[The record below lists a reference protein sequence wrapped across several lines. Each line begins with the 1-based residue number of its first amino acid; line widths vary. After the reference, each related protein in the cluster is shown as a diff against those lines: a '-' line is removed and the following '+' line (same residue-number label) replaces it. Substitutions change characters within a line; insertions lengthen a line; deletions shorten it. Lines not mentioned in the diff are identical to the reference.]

1 MAFLVYLYVT
11 FFCLDLFS
19 IYLEKKKRNYDFTAF
34 LENSIFLHVGVI
46 VSLFA
51 AAGMLCNY
59 PVLSFYALFSGCLL
73 CFYFLLIDGTEYFLW
88 QRKKK

>member
-1 MAFLVYLYVT
+1 MFLVCLYVT

-46 VSLFA
+46 VSLLA
-51 AAGMLCNY
+51 AAGMLCNH
-59 PVLSFYALFSGCLL
+59 PAISFYVLFGGCFL
-73 CFYFLLIDGTEYFLW
+73 CFYFLLIDGTEYLLCK
-88 QRKKK
+88 RKKK